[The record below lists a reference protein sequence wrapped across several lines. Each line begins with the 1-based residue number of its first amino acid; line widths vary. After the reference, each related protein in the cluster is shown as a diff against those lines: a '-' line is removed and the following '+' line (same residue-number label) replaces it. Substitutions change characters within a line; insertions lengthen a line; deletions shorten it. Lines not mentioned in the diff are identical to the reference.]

1 MSTRRRYV
9 RVATLGTD
17 LQQLWILGCHFT
29 LLFCILKIKV
39 GSLLTIFF
47 LPDGN
52 LYAVGGYD
60 SSSHLATVEKYDPQV
75 MLSLFNLSSFWW
87 VWINVRLT
95 LLSQT
100 EQRVDGHCQHAEPT
114 QQRWGGRAGR
124 HAVCRRRQWRHQLP
138 QLCGEI
144 QPQDQHLGRGGP
156 HEHTQVGA
164 TSNLILLS
172 PENTSETMK
181 GGPSLSKCRSK

>member
-9 RVATLGTD
+9 RVATLGTN
-17 LQQLWILGCHFT
+17 LQILWILGCHFHFVRLHFKT
-29 LLFCILKIKV
+29 KSWLFFWP
-39 GSLLTIFF
+39 FF
-47 LPDGN
+47 PPDGH

-75 MLSLFNLSSFWW
+75 TLSPFHPSSFRWAW
-87 VWINVRLT
+87 MNAGLT

-124 HAVCRRRQWRHQLP
+124 HALCRRRQRRHQLP
-138 QLCGEI
+138 QLCGTI

-164 TSNLILLS
+164 LANVILF
-172 PENTSETMK
+172 PEK
-181 GGPSLSKCRSK
+181 YFWGLKRWVILVKV